1 LERTGSAADAD
12 LARLLRDASVEEM
25 LCKSEWL
32 WNQHNDK
39 GLEKPTAEEATYAVA
54 CLVKV
59 IHRMLDKKGTSKAAS
74 SPNKKVIITKTGK
87 VIELSDESGQSP
99 VKQQESG
106 VIEAI
111 DNIVVLL
118 KDKSEENVKYVKA
131 YIEDLLNALMKTK
144 WDKDT
149 MLSQFDAEELR
160 AKSFQV
166 IKRLNMDMLV

>member
-1 LERTGSAADAD
+1 
-12 LARLLRDASVEEM
+12 M

-87 VIELSDESGQSP
+87 VIELSDESGQAP

-106 VIEAI
+106 VLR
-111 DNIVVLL
+111 NNRYKPGPNSSLKHTPWCFRLL
-118 KDKSEENVKYVKA
+118 
-131 YIEDLLNALMKTK
+131 L
-144 WDKDT
+144 
-149 MLSQFDAEELR
+149 
-160 AKSFQV
+160 
-166 IKRLNMDMLV
+166 

>member
-1 LERTGSAADAD
+1 MQRLYCLQSTVRRHRRPVVVSSERTKAQ
-12 LARLLRDASVEEM
+12 RLMQILQDYYVMHLQKKCCVS
-25 LCKSEWL
+25 LS
-32 WNQHNDK
+32 
-39 GLEKPTAEEATYAVA
+39 GYG
-54 CLVKV
+54 
-59 IHRMLDKKGTSKAAS
+59 MLDKKGTSKAAS
-74 SPNKKVIITKTGK
+74 APNKKVIITKTGK
-87 VIELSDESGQSP
+87 VIELSDESGQAP

>member
-1 LERTGSAADAD
+1 
-12 LARLLRDASVEEM
+12 
-25 LCKSEWL
+25 
-32 WNQHNDK
+32 
-39 GLEKPTAEEATYAVA
+39 
-54 CLVKV
+54 
-59 IHRMLDKKGTSKAAS
+59 MLDKKGTSKAAS

-87 VIELSDESGQSP
+87 VIELSDESGQAP

>member
-1 LERTGSAADAD
+1 
-12 LARLLRDASVEEM
+12 M